1 MSAQGKAAPFITAR
15 VAIGLVVV
23 SALSLLAFLILS
35 AYAPELR
42 SEKSGGNDALSKSA
56 VGFAGLRYL
65 LDNTGNEVEIGR
77 RPPLPSTYSLVILTP
92 DAYGEEAEIAHLATP
107 GARLIVLPKWM
118 VFSDPK
124 HPGWVTTFG
133 ANLPGVTSRL
143 LSTIAPDSKIKQA
156 KGAGKVQF
164 HGVFPRFQPVADGH
178 IAQIDTLQ
186 TISGKNLEADIVDEH
201 GNAVLAQV
209 KGTQTYVLADPDLL
223 NNQGLHDAGTAR
235 MAVDLITLL
244 RNSER
249 PVSFD
254 VTLNGIRSSPD
265 LLRAVFS
272 PPFLG
277 ATLCV
282 ILAAL
287 FIAYHAFNRFG
298 AAARQD
304 RVYAFGKRALAD
316 NTAAVIRMMHREPAM
331 APRYAQATLNLV
343 AAHVGLPRE
352 RTQDAAWVQALEK
365 SRGAEGQFA
374 ELNAEAAGVRD
385 TGALLRVAAKLYK
398 WRRGILHGH
407 R

>member
-1 MSAQGKAAPFITAR
+1 MSAPGKATPFITSR

-23 SALSLLAFLILS
+23 SALSLLVYLLLS
-35 AYAPELR
+35 AYAPDLR
-42 SEKSGGNDALSKSA
+42 TEKSGGNDALSKSA

-65 LDNTGNEVEIGR
+65 LDNTGNDVEIGR
-77 RPPLPSTYSLVILTP
+77 HAPELDAYSLVILTP
-92 DAYGEEAEIAHLATP
+92 DADSEEATIADLAKS
-107 GARLIVLPKWM
+107 GVRLIVLPKWM

-124 HPGWVTTFG
+124 HPGWVMSVG
-133 ANLPGVTSRL
+133 PDIPAATSRL
-143 LSTIAPDSKIKQA
+143 LDTIAPGSKIVQA
-156 KGAGKVQF
+156 KGAGKVLL
-164 HGVFPRFQPVADGH
+164 HGVFPRFQMIADGH
-178 IAQIDTLQ
+178 TARIDTLQ
-186 TISGKNLEADIVDEH
+186 TISGKNLEADIVDAK
-201 GNAVLAQV
+201 GNAVLAQI
-209 KGTQTYVLADPDLL
+209 KGTQAYVLADPDLL
-223 NNQGLHDAGTAR
+223 NNQGLHDAGSAR
-235 MAVDLITLL
+235 MAVDLIALL
-244 RNSER
+244 RNSQR

-254 VTLNGIRSSPD
+254 VTLNGIRSAPD

-298 AAARQD
+298 GAARQD

-331 APRYAQATLNLV
+331 APRYAQATLNMV

-352 RTQDAAWVQALEK
+352 RTQDVAWIKALEQ
-365 SRGAEGQFA
+365 SRDAVGQFA
-374 ELNAEAAGVRD
+374 ELNAEAASVHD
-385 TGALLRVAAKLYK
+385 TGALVRVAAKLYK

>member
-1 MSAQGKAAPFITAR
+1 MSAQGKAAPFITSR

-23 SALSLLAFLILS
+23 SALSLLVYLLLS

-56 VGFAGLRYL
+56 IGFAGLRYL

-92 DAYGEEAEIAHLATP
+92 DADSEQSEVARLASP

-118 VFSDPK
+118 VFADPR
-124 HPGWVTTFG
+124 HPGWVTSFG
-133 ANLPGVTSRL
+133 AYMPGVTSRL
-143 LSTIAPDSKIKQA
+143 LATITPDSKIKQS

-164 HGVFPRFQPVADGH
+164 RGVFPRFQPVAGH
-178 IAQIDTLQ
+178 AAQIDTLQ
-186 TISGKNLEADIVDEH
+186 TISGKNLEADIVDDH

-209 KGTQTYVLADPDLL
+209 KGTQTYLLADPDLL

-235 MAVDLITLL
+235 MAVDLIALL

-265 LLRAVFS
+265 LLRAAFS

-343 AAHVGLPRE
+343 AAHIGLPRE
-352 RTQDAAWVQALEK
+352 RTQDVAWVNALEK

-374 ELNAEAAGVRD
+374 ELNAEAAAVRD
-385 TGALLRVAAKLYK
+385 TGALLRVATRLYK